1 MGRSIAY
8 ISSGSKNR
16 VDLELYIKLQEQV
29 WDVLKK
35 NSMQILTLNTI
46 RMSVKLDICQ
56 FNKSL
61 LLRVSEGN
69 LDHRLGP
76 HGFSPNLLP

>member
-35 NSMQILTLNTI
+35 KFNANSNIEYNPDECQIGHMPI
-46 RMSVKLDICQ
+46 
-56 FNKSL
+56 
-61 LLRVSEGN
+61 
-69 LDHRLGP
+69 
-76 HGFSPNLLP
+76 